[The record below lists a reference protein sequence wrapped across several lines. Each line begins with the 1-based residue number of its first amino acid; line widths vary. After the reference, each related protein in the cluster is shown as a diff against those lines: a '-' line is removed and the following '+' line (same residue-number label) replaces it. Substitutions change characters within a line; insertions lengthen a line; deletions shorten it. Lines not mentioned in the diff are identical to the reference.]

1 MPKFIHQSLFVRIGF
16 TVFVFHMLILMAMVL
31 FGLQFSREK
40 PNSILSGELIELESA
55 VISKVVVHRLSVQKQ
70 IPQAS
75 EPIKQAFL
83 DELDRV
89 SETSNH
95 SAAALILMS
104 STDSIILNNPKPPYP
119 ISSRENGEQGRVLL
133 NACVTEQGV
142 VHSLELSRTSGYP
155 ALDRS
160 ALNTVR
166 LWKFSPAM
174 QNRQPTP
181 VCYRLPIN
189 FVLSY

>member
-16 TVFVFHMLILMAMVL
+16 TVFIFHMLILMAMVL

-55 VISKVVVHRLSVQKQ
+55 VISTVVVHRLSVQKQ
-70 IPQAS
+70 IPQAP

-104 STDSIILNNPKPPYP
+104 STDSIILNNPEPPYP

-133 NACVTEQGV
+133 NACVTQEGGIY
-142 VHSLELSRTSGYP
+142 SLELSKTSGYP

-166 LWKFSPAM
+166 LWKFNPAM
-174 QNRQPTP
+174 RNHQPNP
-181 VCYRLPIN
+181 ACYRLPIN